1 MLDIAKLNAFVVVV
15 EESNISKAAVRL
27 NMQQPPLTRLI
38 KSLEDELG
46 VLLFNRLPRGV
57 ETTQAGQVL
66 YQEARSILSHAQ
78 SIQQRLSYIAKGME
92 GQLRIGFTNSA
103 GLHAFLP
110 TLLAQ
115 YRALYPAVNIHL
127 EEHGSRALTEA
138 ILNQK
143 LDIAFLRKPAAE
155 GLGLTSI
162 HLFDEPLMVAL
173 PIDHP
178 LAEMQESIDMADL
191 AQDDFV
197 LYRRLNGQ
205 DLYDHILSLCLQA
218 GFRPRIIQETP
229 RLTLSLNLIAAG
241 IGISIVPQSIQHF
254 WNKQIIYKAI
264 HAENSCNAPVYAI
277 YSDAKENI
285 YVQHI
290 LELLKTI
297 STN

>member
-1 MLDIAKLNAFVVVV
+1 MKNITHQDI
-15 EESNISKAAVRL
+15 
-27 NMQQPPLTRLI
+27 
-38 KSLEDELG
+38 
-46 VLLFNRLPRGV
+46 
-57 ETTQAGQVL
+57 
-66 YQEARSILSHAQ
+66 
-78 SIQQRLSYIAKGME
+78 
-92 GQLRIGFTNSA
+92 LRIGSGQANVA
-103 GLHAFLP
+103 LRLLP
-110 TLLAQ
+110 FINKLNKKFPNMELELFANANPQILERLLD
-115 YRALYPAVNIHL
+115 Y
-127 EEHGSRALTEA
+127 
-138 ILNQK
+138 K

-178 LAEMQESIDMADL
+178 LAEMQESIDMTDL

-297 STN
+297 SVN

>member
-1 MLDIAKLNAFVVVV
+1 MLDFAKLKAFVTVV

-46 VLLFNRLPRGV
+46 IVLFNRLPRGV

-66 YQEARSILSHAQ
+66 YQEACSILSHAQ
-78 SIQQRLSYIAKGME
+78 SIQQRLRHIAKGVE
-92 GQLRIGFTNSA
+92 GQVRIGFTNSA

-127 EEHGSRALTEA
+127 QEHGSRALTEA

-155 GLGLTSI
+155 GLGLKSL

-178 LAEMQESIDMADL
+178 LAELQGSIYIGDL

-197 LYRRLNGQ
+197 LYRRLTGQ

-218 GFRPRIIQETP
+218 GFRPKITQETP

-254 WNKQIIYKAI
+254 WNKQIVYKAI
-264 HAENSCNAPVYAI
+264 HANASCNAPVYAI
-277 YSDAKENI
+277 YSDAQQNI
-285 YVQHI
+285 HIQHI
-290 LELLKTI
+290 LALLENI
-297 STN
+297 SEN